1 MTVAGLCVLAVD
13 DELPALAEL
22 EFLLSA
28 DPLVAQVRTA
38 GDATE
43 ALRLFDRERID
54 AVFVDIRMPGLSG
67 LDLVRTLTHFA
78 DPPSVVMVTAY
89 EDAAVDAFALRVV
102 DYLLK
107 PLDAHRLAE
116 AVRRVAEA
124 RGRAA
129 PTEDE
134 TLAVE
139 LAGVTRFVHRSD
151 VHWVEAHGDYARLHT
166 ADGSSHL
173 VRIPVST
180 LEERWAKHGFVR
192 IHRSYLIAVA
202 QVSEL
207 RGDSAGGHVVRVA
220 GAELPVSRRSARG
233 LKDLLVNTTLG
244 RQSGRSAR
252 Q

>member
-1 MTVAGLCVLAVD
+1 VD

-22 EFLLSA
+22 EFLLA
-28 DPLVAQVRTA
+28 ANPLVAAVHAA

-43 ALRLFDRERID
+43 ALRLLERERID

-67 LDLVRTLTHFA
+67 LDLVRTLSHFA
-78 DPPSVVMVTAY
+78 DPPAVVMVTAY

-107 PLDAHRLAE
+107 PLDADRLAE

-124 RGRAA
+124 RGRPA
-129 PTEDE
+129 PVEDE

-139 LAGVTRFVHRSD
+139 LAGVTRFVHRSE
-151 VHWVEAHGDYARLHT
+151 VQWVEAHGDYARLHT
-166 ADGSSHL
+166 ADGGSHL
-173 VRIPVST
+173 VRIPLST
-180 LEERWAKHGFVR
+180 LEERWGRHGFVR

-202 QVSEL
+202 QVTEL
-207 RGDSAGGHVVRVA
+207 RGDSSGGHVVRVA
-220 GAELPVSRRSARG
+220 GVELPVSRRSARG

-244 RQSGRSAR
+244 RHGARSVGR
-252 Q
+252 